1 MNKRL
6 NALKKQKDQAS
17 RDAAACRLAEEY
29 LLGFDQVTPEMLK
42 RYLTIS
48 DAAESASSI
57 PGIYRQL
64 VLSAQNRNMSASV
77 IGRSIGGI
85 GRLGRALCRFRPAA
99 VVRKYGVDSRKLLRE
114 IVTHVRPTG
123 KVRRGPRSIWP
134 QFCRSVL
141 SGAAFLSQ
149 FESADDF
156 CSWVRLFD
164 GDERAR
170 VSLPLLIATEVDGI
184 GFALACDFLKELG
197 FLNFS
202 KPDRHLKYILP
213 KLGLTE
219 SDDDYTMF
227 KAISRIA
234 RNTERTPYGVD
245 KLFWLIGSGRFY
257 DDGFSIGRNRR
268 AFVSYARRRLRWPW
282 RVPNGRPP
290 VLAARL

>member
-1 MNKRL
+1 MTKRV
-6 NALKKQKDQAS
+6 NARKKQKDQAS
-17 RDAAACRLAEEY
+17 RDVAACRLAEDY
-29 LLGFDQVTPEMLK
+29 LLAIAPVTRQLLE
-42 RYLTIS
+42 RYQTIS
-48 DAAESASSI
+48 DSAESASSI

-85 GRLGRALCRFRPAA
+85 GRLGKVLCRFHPAS
-99 VVRKYGVDSRKLLRE
+99 VVRKYGADSRRLLSD
-114 IVTHVRPTG
+114 IVTRVRPAG

-141 SGAAFLSQ
+141 SGAVFLSQ
-149 FESADDF
+149 FESAADF
-156 CSWVRLFD
+156 CSWVEFFD

-170 VSLPLLIATEVDGI
+170 GSLPMLIATEVDGI

-213 KLGLTE
+213 KLGLSE

-234 RNTERTPYGVD
+234 RNSQRTPYAVD
-245 KLFWLIGSGRFY
+245 KLFWLIGSGNFY
-257 DDGFSIGRNRR
+257 HDGFSIGRNRK
-268 AFVSYARRRLRWPW
+268 AFVSSARRRLS
-282 RVPNGRPP
+282 
-290 VLAARL
+290 

>member
-1 MNKRL
+1 MIKRVD
-6 NALKKQKDQAS
+6 ALKKQKDQTS
-17 RDAAACRLAEEY
+17 RDMTACELAEEY
-29 LLGFDQVTPEMLK
+29 LLGFDQVTPQLLK
-42 RYLTIS
+42 RHLTVS
-48 DAAESASSI
+48 DATESASSI
-57 PGIYRQL
+57 PSIYRQL

-85 GRLGRALCRFRPAA
+85 GRLGRVLCRFRPAA
-99 VVRKYGVDSRKLLRE
+99 VVRKYGVDSRKLLND

-156 CSWVRLFD
+156 CSWVRFFD

-170 VSLPLLIATEVDGI
+170 ASLPMLIATEVDGI
-184 GFALACDFLKELG
+184 GFTLACDFLKELG

-213 KLGLTE
+213 KLGLSE
-219 SDDDYTMF
+219 SDDDYTIF
-227 KAISRIA
+227 KTISRIA
-234 RNTERTPYGVD
+234 RNAKRTPYGVD
-245 KLFWLIGSGRFY
+245 KLFWLIGSGNFY
-257 DDGFSIGRNRR
+257 NDGFSIGRNRE
-268 AFVSYARRRLRWPW
+268 AFVLYAHRRLY
-282 RVPNGRPP
+282 
-290 VLAARL
+290 